1 MIRNLVFL
9 LLLSST
15 VVLAQ
20 GERGGFNG
28 TVTDSSGAS
37 LPDATVSAID
47 IQTSV
52 ETKVSTNES
61 GVYRLPYLQPGIYK
75 ITVTKP
81 GFRTS
86 VTDNVTL
93 RVAQTLTV
101 DFKLEVGGVS
111 ESVSVTSEPPL
122 LETGTAEL
130 GRYVSEKEFDT
141 WPVAVGDGRRQIQS
155 FIFRSLPGT
164 VGGEFRGSINGGQP
178 YSHEIL
184 IDGMALGRFDLQGGS
199 NNEMSPSAESVG
211 EFKLQTGT
219 MGAQYGGG
227 QTAVANFALKTG
239 TNRFHG
245 TAYYYT
251 QNDALRANSF
261 NFNAIGRARN
271 PFKLSNYGGSL
282 GGPITI
288 PKVYSGKNKTFF
300 HFNYETTR
308 VRDFSAG
315 GFITLPTTDF
325 KQGNFARLLN
335 AAGTADPRSGST
347 VGTDAAGRSVQFG
360 QIFDPSTTR
369 TVNGQTVRD
378 PFPGNIVP
386 IARWSPVSR
395 KILELAPITDPI
407 NGNLLNNMVSL
418 GACCPVFDEK
428 MYTIKGDHNFNEKN
442 RMSLSYNYNDRVRNN
457 SPTGRWGAPPNT
469 PTGVYQLQSTPGQIA
484 RFSEDWTIRPTV
496 LNHFAIGYNRF
507 GNFNESVFVDQDWA
521 SKIGL
526 VNTAPTTFP
535 ALTFSGQPILGGAI
549 GAVSGGIGRLGS
561 TNAGFS
567 FNGSMIIQDDL
578 TVIRGKH
585 NFRMGFELRNYY
597 YNFRNKSGTGTFAFS
612 PTQTQQPGFATQTGH
627 AFASFLL
634 GAVDNTNR
642 GIVAA
647 NPAYRLTYPAFYFAD
662 DWKITRKL
670 TLNLG
675 LRWEI
680 IGAFR
685 EKGGRM
691 TNIDPSKPNDAAGG
705 LPGALVFA
713 DDLGTTGFQNTN
725 WTQIAPRLG
734 FAYAITP
741 KFVFRGGY
749 GMNNI
754 APVANFTTPS
764 TFGYNGSLNINS
776 SNTALAFA
784 QDPVMYLHQPYPSFA
799 GPLPN
804 KSQATALGQGFTY
817 IAPDANRLGIVQNF
831 NLGFNIQLPKEAV
844 VEISYIGNRGQRLTS
859 PGLDQLNQLPVSALA
874 LGDAL
879 IQPLRTNPQL
889 GALPYP
895 SFTGTLAQSL
905 RRFPQYTS
913 VGQFLPNFGRSSYD
927 SLQIMTTRRMTKD
940 LSILAA
946 YTFSKN
952 ISDTSSPLD
961 GISAQDVY
969 NRRLEKS
976 VVDYNFPQVFK
987 FTWIYAL
994 PFGKGKL
1001 IPMNGVTDAILGG
1014 WTFTGVHNYTSGNP
1028 ISVSISG
1035 YNNAIFSGTIRPDLL
1050 TGVPVV
1056 IDTGA
1061 AVQTNGGT
1069 PYLNP
1074 AAFKGVPATANAIPT
1089 RLGTAPRVLP
1099 NVRGPRVSSE
1109 DIGMQKRFAIN
1120 EETRFEF
1127 RMDAFNIFNRAG
1139 RGGLNTDVASP
1150 LFGRLT
1156 GQQYGPR
1163 SVQLSLRFEF

>member
-1 MIRNLVFL
+1 MRL
-9 LLLSST
+9 LI
-15 VVLAQ
+15 VLALTTTMSALFAQ

-28 TVTDSSGAS
+28 TVTDTTGAV
-37 LPDATVSAID
+37 LPGVTVTAIET
-47 IQTSV
+47 QTNV
-52 ETKVSTNES
+52 ETKATTNDS
-61 GVYRLPYLQPGIYK
+61 GVYRLPYLPPGLYK
-75 ITVTKP
+75 ITVSKT
-81 GFRTS
+81 GFRPS
-86 VTDNVTL
+86 AADQVTL
-93 RVAQTLTV
+93 RVAQTLTL
-101 DFKLEVGGVS
+101 DFKLEVGQVS
-111 ESVSVTSEPPL
+111 ESVSVSSDPPL

-199 NNEMSPSAESVG
+199 NNEMSPSAESVS

-239 TNRFHG
+239 TNNYHG

-251 QNDALRANSF
+251 QNDVLRANSF

-282 GGPITI
+282 GGPASI
-288 PKVYSGKNKTFF
+288 PKIYSGKNKTFF
-300 HFNYETTR
+300 HFNYEVTR

-315 GFITLPTTDF
+315 GFITLPTQDF
-325 KQGNFARLLN
+325 KRGDFSRLLN
-335 AAGTADPRSGST
+335 PAGTQDTRSGTT
-347 VGTDAAGRSVQFG
+347 VGTDATGRSVQFG
-360 QIFDPSTTR
+360 QIYDPATTR
-369 TVNGQTVRD
+369 TVNGQTIRD
-378 PFPGNIVP
+378 PFPGNVIP
-386 IARWSPVSR
+386 QSRWSPVSR

-407 NGNLLNNMVSL
+407 NNNLLNNMISL

-428 MYTIKGDHNFNEKN
+428 MYTIKGDHIFNERH

-457 SPTGRWGAPPNT
+457 SPGGRWGAPPNT

-484 RFSEDWTIRPTV
+484 RFSEDWTIRPTI
-496 LNHFAIGYNRF
+496 LNHFAVGYNRF

-526 VNTAPTTFP
+526 QNTAPTTFP
-535 ALTFSGQPILGGAI
+535 ALTFSGQPILGGGI
-549 GAVSGGIGRLGS
+549 GAGGRLGS

-567 FNGSMIIQDDL
+567 YNGSMIIQNDL
-578 TVIRGKH
+578 TIIRGKH
-585 NFRMGFELRNYY
+585 SFKTGFELRNYY

-612 PTQTQQPGFATQTGH
+612 PTQTQLPGFATQTGH

-634 GAVDNTNR
+634 GAVDNTSR

-647 NPAYRLTYPAFYFAD
+647 NPGYRLRYPAFYFSD
-662 DWKITRKL
+662 DWKVTRKL

-680 IGAFR
+680 IGGFN
-685 EKGGRM
+685 EKAGRM
-691 TNIDPSKPNDAAGG
+691 TNIDPAKANDAAGG
-705 LPGALVFA
+705 RPGALVFA
-713 DDLGTTGFQNTN
+713 EDLGVKGFQNTN
-725 WTQIAPRLG
+725 YTQIAPRLG
-734 FAYAITP
+734 FAYAFTP

-754 APVANFTTPS
+754 APVANFSTPS
-764 TFGYNGSLNINS
+764 TFGYNGSIAVNS
-776 SNTALAFA
+776 SNTNLQFA
-784 QDPVMYLHQPYPSFA
+784 QDPVMYLHNPYPNFA
-799 GPLPN
+799 GALPN
-804 KSQATALGQGFTY
+804 KSQAPALGQGFTY
-817 IAPDANRLGIVQNF
+817 IAPDANKLGIVQNF
-831 NLGFNIQLPKEAV
+831 NLGFNIQLPRESV

-859 PGLDQLNQLPVSALA
+859 FGLDALNQLPVSALA
-874 LGDAL
+874 QGDNL

-889 GALPYP
+889 GALPYAN
-895 SFTGTLAQSL
+895 FNGTLAQSL
-905 RRFPQYTS
+905 RRFPQYTG

-927 SLQIMTTRRMTKD
+927 SLQIMATRRMTKD
-940 LSILAA
+940 LSLLAA
-946 YTFSKN
+946 YTFSKG

-961 GISAQDVY
+961 GIGAQDVY

-976 VVDYNFPQVFK
+976 VVDYNFPQVLK
-987 FTWIYAL
+987 LTWIYAL
-994 PFGKGKL
+994 PFGKDKL
-1001 IPMNGVTDAILGG
+1001 VPTKGVVDKIIGG
-1014 WTFTGVHNYTSGNP
+1014 WTMTGVHNYTSGNP
-1028 ISVSISG
+1028 ISVGISG
-1035 YNNAIFSGTIRPDLL
+1035 YNNAIFSGSIRPDLL
-1050 TGVPVV
+1050 TGVPLVV
-1056 IDTGA
+1056 DTGA

-1074 AAFKGVPATANAIPT
+1074 AAFGRVPATPNAIFT

-1099 NVRGPRVSSE
+1099 NVRGPMVSSE
-1109 DIGMQKRFAIN
+1109 DIGMQKKF
-1120 EETRFEF
+1120 EFKEDMRFEL
-1127 RMDAFNIFNRAG
+1127 RLDAFNIFNRAG
-1139 RGGLNTDVASP
+1139 RGGLVTDVSSP

-1163 SVQLSLRFEF
+1163 SVQLAARFEF